1 MTVLLHFYWPLL
13 AAALLIGIASGMLA
27 FRSRRVPVGVAKTE
41 ER

>member
-1 MTVLLHFYWPLL
+1 MTILLHFYWPLL

-27 FRSRRVPVGVAKTE
+27 FRWRRVPPGVAKSE